1 MENQVTDEQ
10 RLAEFSQK
18 LDSFKPEGFDDE
30 KFAALKEQVVN
41 FHKNEVQGLKINSV
55 KMKEEKD
62 KLSAKNSE
70 LESSLA
76 SSSTELKEL
85 QEKLAANQ
93 PEELRKHYENQ
104 QAQLSERFSKQ
115 ENDYKATIEQ
125 QNKVIRELEQGVL
138 ERDVLAEFNKV
149 AAKKDWLEG
158 GREAAQTIVLGKNA
172 SNFTRLKMPD
182 NTTLLVNDEKQDMSQ
197 ALDKFLSS
205 ELGKSFLRSGQSGGG
220 ADGSVAN
227 RGTGKMS
234 EAQFNTLTPEQQME
248 AVLNGQY

>member
-18 LDSFKPEGFDDE
+18 LDSFRPEGFDE
-30 KFAALKEQVVN
+30 KTFAALKESVVN

-62 KLSAKNSE
+62 KLSAKNAE
-70 LESSLA
+70 LENSLA

-115 ENDYKATIEQ
+115 ENDYKTTIEQ